1 MRTSLK
7 VLSWVSG
14 LTVAVW
20 LLVSIIWGP
29 KLAVQMTANPV
40 TISPADVGIAYEDI
54 RVSSDNLQ
62 LEGWWMP
69 AENPKGVVLF
79 AHGAGSNRTSWFLPS
94 LEFYQMLV
102 ELDLSVISID
112 LRNHGNSPKTDGELG
127 MGAKEWPD
135 LIAVSQWVDAR
146 GYSELPKIGVSLSM
160 GGATTIYAV
169 QQGLALDAMVLIDPL
184 LNTTDA
190 LMQGGWIAFGLPPGL
205 FAPMAWA
212 ATRMGELPYG
222 AVDAG
227 IVAESVAI
235 PTLLIQ
241 DPEDPITRLPF
252 AQKLA
257 SANSNIALAVAP
269 VVAADHA
276 CLSNKGRWGTHVA
289 AFNCHESWT
298 VEQLGAFLS
307 GQLEF
312 EQTF

>member
-14 LTVAVW
+14 LTVAMW

-40 TISPADVGIAYEDI
+40 TSSPADVGIAYEDI

-212 ATRMGELPYG
+212 ATRVGELPYG

-227 IVAESVAI
+227 KVAESVAI

-252 AQKLA
+252 AQELA

-276 CLSNKGRWGTHVA
+276 CLSNKGRRGTHVA
-289 AFNCHESWT
+289 AFKCHESWT
-298 VEQLGAFLS
+298 VEQLGEFLS
-307 GQLEF
+307 GQLEL
-312 EQTF
+312 EQNF

>member
-40 TISPADVGIAYEDI
+40 TSSPADVGIAYEDI
-54 RVSSDNLQ
+54 RVSSDNLE

-69 AENPKGVVLF
+69 AENPKAVVLF

-212 ATRMGELPYG
+212 ATRVGELPYG

-227 IVAESVAI
+227 KVAESVAI

-252 AQKLA
+252 AQELA

-289 AFNCHESWT
+289 AFKCHESWT
-298 VEQLGAFLS
+298 VEQLGEFLS
-307 GQLEF
+307 GQLEL
-312 EQTF
+312 EQNF

>member
-1 MRTSLK
+1 MRASLK
-7 VLSWVSG
+7 ILSWGAG
-14 LTVAVW
+14 LAVVLW
-20 LLVSIIWGP
+20 LLFSFIWGP

-40 TISPADVGIAYEDI
+40 TSSPADVGMAYEDV
-54 RVSSDNLQ
+54 RVSSDGLE

-102 ELDLSVISID
+102 GLDLSVISID
-112 LRNHGNSPKTDGELG
+112 LRNHGNSPITDGELG

-135 LIAVSQWVDAR
+135 LIAVSHWVDAK
-146 GYSELPKIGVSLSM
+146 GYSQLPKIGVSLSM

-190 LMQGGWIAFGLPPGL
+190 LMQGGWVAFGLPPGL

-212 ATRMGELPYG
+212 ATRMGDLPYG

-227 IVAESVAI
+227 TLAESVTI

-257 SANSNIALAVAP
+257 SANSNIALAIAP
-269 VVAADHA
+269 AVVADHA
-276 CLSNKGRWGTHVA
+276 CISNKGRWGTHVA
-289 AFNCHESWT
+289 AFKCHKSWT
-298 VEQLGAFLS
+298 VEQLSAFLMQ
-307 GQLEF
+307 QL
-312 EQTF
+312 

>member
-7 VLSWVSG
+7 VFTWGTG
-14 LTVAVW
+14 LAVLAW
-20 LLVSIIWGP
+20 LLASCIWGP
-29 KLAVQMTANPV
+29 KLAVQMAANPV
-40 TISPADVGIAYEDI
+40 TSSPADVGVAYQNV
-54 RVSSDNLQ
+54 RVSSDGLE

-79 AHGAGSNRTSWFLPS
+79 VHGAGSNRTSWFLPS

-102 ELDLSVISID
+102 GLDLSVISID

-135 LIAVSQWVDAR
+135 LIAVSHWVDAQ

-169 QQGLALDAMVLIDPL
+169 HEGLALDAAVLIDPL

-190 LMQGGWIAFGLPPGL
+190 LMQGGWVAFGLPPGL
-205 FAPMAWA
+205 FAPMAWS

-222 AVDAG
+222 ALDAG
-227 IVAESVAI
+227 ILAESMTI

-241 DPEDPITRLPF
+241 DPDDPITRLPF

-257 SANSNIALAVAP
+257 SANSNIALAIAP
-269 VVAADHA
+269 AVTTNHA
-276 CLSNKGRWGTHVA
+276 CINAKGRWGTHVA
-289 AFNCHESWT
+289 AFKCHESWT
-298 VEQLGAFLS
+298 VEQLSEFLS
-307 GQLEF
+307 QNL
-312 EQTF
+312 